1 MLLKIAVTT
10 GIIYVMNVKE
20 VMEVAEGM
28 EISEGTK
35 AKVMNMLRGC
45 KPTDEV
51 GDDVVDLILKVIDTD
66 FDPNKVVED
75 ADTIVKF

>member
-1 MLLKIAVTT
+1 MKIAVTW
-10 GIIYVMNVKE
+10 GIIYVMNAKE

-28 EISEGTK
+28 EISESIK
-35 AKVMNMLRGC
+35 AKVMEMLKGY

-51 GDDVVDLILKVIDTD
+51 GEDVVDLILKVIDTD